1 MADAAQAK
9 QTGSGSRALLWLLIL
24 VLLGVV
30 WWLASERNARRYNVS
45 SRDGALIVS
54 RGRYFPT
61 GTGVVGPDDAEGRLY
76 WGIALPPGTKNL
88 IEVEYEDQ
96 GALDRGLYQL
106 LSANAHALAKK
117 GDATSFAEADGLAKR
132 LQGLRGL
139 SAEELA
145 DLTSLRAE
153 LAFWS
158 AGGDVKAAL
167 TSLAAA
173 RRKLEEVRANGGEH
187 ATMAGPI
194 EAELEPIANELLQA
208 GTRFA
213 QPGTGPVPN
222 IVAVPTV
229 GTQNN
234 STDGGMPVD
243 VLGANADAGVP
254 AIAAPVPAHG
264 SDALPLDV
272 PAAPP
277 AAAPRHGAS
286 APGSVSSGASR
297 AQ

>member
-9 QTGSGSRALLWLLIL
+9 QSGSGSRALLWLLIL
-24 VLLGVV
+24 LLLGAV
-30 WWLASERNARRYNVS
+30 WWLASERNARRYAVS
-45 SRDGALIVS
+45 SRDGALIIS

-61 GTGVVGPDDAEGRLY
+61 GTGVVGPDDAEGKLY
-76 WGIALPPGTKNL
+76 WGIPLPPGTKNL
-88 IEVEYEDQ
+88 SETEYEDQ

-117 GDATSFAEADGLAKR
+117 GDATSFADADGLAKR

-208 GTRFA
+208 GARFA
-213 QPGTGPVPN
+213 QPGAAPGKNVGTPN
-222 IVAVPTV
+222 I
-229 GTQNN
+229 GTPIN
-234 STDGGMPVD
+234 STDAGPATELPGPNLDGG
-243 VLGANADAGVP
+243 AA
-254 AIAAPVPAHG
+254 AIALPLVPHG
-264 SDALPLDV
+264 SDAP
-272 PAAPP
+272 PP
-277 AAAPRHGAS
+277 AVAPSSPPADPQQGAS
-286 APGSVSSGASR
+286 APGSVRSGASR
-297 AQ
+297 GQ